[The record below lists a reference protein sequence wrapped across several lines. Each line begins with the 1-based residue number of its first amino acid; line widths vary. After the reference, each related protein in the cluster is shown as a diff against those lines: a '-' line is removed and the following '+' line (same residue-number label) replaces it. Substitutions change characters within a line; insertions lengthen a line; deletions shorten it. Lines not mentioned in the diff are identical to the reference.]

1 MDVACIESVRKS
13 AIRIVGGRM
22 GRSSIRGLKGL
33 KVYGLD
39 EPRFRGAMIETF
51 KILGGLTE

>member
-13 AIRIVGGRM
+13 VGGRM